1 MPFISAQA
9 KPFPVWLIIQQLFV
23 AKELPDITTI
33 SIGGLN
39 ISPEGLMRT
48 SPTYQTTIMVE
59 SRLSIFG
66 DCFKLRCFQL
76 LPAAA

>member
-1 MPFISAQA
+1 
-9 KPFPVWLIIQQLFV
+9 
-23 AKELPDITTI
+23 
-33 SIGGLN
+33 
-39 ISPEGLMRT
+39 LMRT